1 MVHEDDSSIKKC
13 TRQDQ
18 EKNTDKD
25 DTDGLTDVLDFEEI
39 TKTLNDDVDLDL
51 SDNELDINDGSPFI
65 DRAKTFNVEE
75 LFRGKIN
82 NDLNDIS
89 SKNINNDIGDIMSK
103 AFKGKD
109 KVCIKKAN
117 DNVNSLIAVK
127 NEDTSSTFRDAEEVL
142 KANIN
147 DLTPDL
153 TFNDV
158 SMNANDLNDN
168 DSNLVDTFN
177 NFILDHDYFDE
188 KFLLETGDSEFVKKH
203 VISKKTDEDSLL
215 REIIPNVGNK
225 DEKVIFKKRDT
236 NKTMNKK
243 TIKPVKNLF
252 KVKLINKGAK
262 LNNGKNISKASN
274 NKNDKT
280 FKIEDES
287 TSNEKSTSEPIITK
301 AELPIDDNI
310 KSELSKEFIKFG
322 SDFNFR
328 IFELSQEEQL
338 EELQKKR
345 EGALYVSAPYKCV
358 DCAKG
363 FKSMTTYENHLKVH
377 ESSYGSFSCDI
388 CHSRHKSEAR
398 RRRHADTH
406 RFKYCCTR
414 CEEVA
419 RSRQGC
425 LERAESHFHW
435 HAGKTFP
442 CQYCGEQFGKA
453 STHLSHIR
461 LQHPAACVWCAQCG
475 APFVGA
481 LGLRQHMRRRHPTV
495 ANGEDSAGL
504 YCFTCRM
511 QFHNSDAYLRH
522 KSETSCH
529 VDLRFCASC
538 GDGFQSEQALL
549 HHRKLHSDAPVQCH
563 MCPAWFSSAHSRE
576 AHCRRAHLGAPRA
589 STPRAAPRNPRP
601 RRPPVNKPAMCEL
614 CGKKY
619 HSAAALSYHQRTHT
633 GEKPFACTR
642 CPKSFA
648 LNHSLQA
655 HIRTHTGER
664 PYRCPRCPRAFR
676 NANNLARHKKTV
688 HLGQKQYSRCAV
700 CRRWLSSPSAARLHA
715 AALHGA
721 SGATHNAT

>member
-1 MVHEDDSSIKKC
+1 MVHEDDSGIKKIY
-13 TRQDQ
+13 RQDQ
-18 EKNTDKD
+18 GKTIVK

-75 LFRGKIN
+75 LFRGKID
-82 NDLNDIS
+82 NDLNDNS
-89 SKNINNDIGDIMSK
+89 NKNINNDIGDIISK

-109 KVCIKKAN
+109 KVCIKKSN
-117 DNVNSLIAVK
+117 DNVNNLIAVK

-147 DLTPDL
+147 DLPSDL

-215 REIIPNVGNK
+215 REIIPNVNNK
-225 DEKVIFKKRDT
+225 DEKLTFKERHS
-236 NKTMNKK
+236 NKTKNKK
-243 TIKPVKNLF
+243 TINPVKNLF
-252 KVKLINKGAK
+252 KLKLINKGAK
-262 LNNGKNISKASN
+262 PNNGKNIPKASN
-274 NKNDKT
+274 NKNDKS

-287 TSNEKSTSEPIITK
+287 TSNEKSTSVPIVTK

-310 KSELSKEFIKFG
+310 KPELSKEFIKFG

-328 IFELSQEEQL
+328 IFELSKEEQL

-363 FKSMTTYENHLKVH
+363 FKTMTTYENHLKVH
-377 ESSYGSFSCDI
+377 QPSYGPFSCDI

-398 RRRHADTH
+398 RRRHTDTH

-414 CEEVA
+414 CEVVA
-419 RSRQGC
+419 RSRQGYMSLHVSQ
-425 LERAESHFHW
+425 LERAEEHFHW

-475 APFVGA
+475 APCVGA
-481 LGLRQHMRRRHPTV
+481 LGLRQHARRRHPTV
-495 ANGEDSAGL
+495 ANSEDSVEL
-504 YCFTCRM
+504 YCFTCRI
-511 QFHNSDAYLRH
+511 QFQNSDAYLRH
-522 KSETSCH
+522 KEVSGSSCH
-529 VDLRFCASC
+529 SDLR
-538 GDGFQSEQALL
+538 
-549 HHRKLHSDAPVQCH
+549 
-563 MCPAWFSSAHSRE
+563 
-576 AHCRRAHLGAPRA
+576 
-589 STPRAAPRNPRP
+589 
-601 RRPPVNKPAMCEL
+601 
-614 CGKKY
+614 
-619 HSAAALSYHQRTHT
+619 
-633 GEKPFACTR
+633 
-642 CPKSFA
+642 
-648 LNHSLQA
+648 
-655 HIRTHTGER
+655 
-664 PYRCPRCPRAFR
+664 
-676 NANNLARHKKTV
+676 
-688 HLGQKQYSRCAV
+688 
-700 CRRWLSSPSAARLHA
+700 
-715 AALHGA
+715 
-721 SGATHNAT
+721 

>member
-1 MVHEDDSSIKKC
+1 MVYEDDSDIKKC

-18 EKNTDKD
+18 GKTIDKD
-25 DTDGLTDVLDFEEI
+25 DTDGLTDVLDDFEEI
-39 TKTLNDDVDLDL
+39 TKTLNDAVDLDL
-51 SDNELDINDGSPFI
+51 SDDELDINDGSPFI

-89 SKNINNDIGDIMSK
+89 SKNINNDIGDIISK

-109 KVCIKKAN
+109 KVCIKKSN
-117 DNVNSLIAVK
+117 DKVNNLIAVK

-147 DLTPDL
+147 DLPSDL
-153 TFNDV
+153 TFNDI

-188 KFLLETGDSEFVKKH
+188 KFLLETGDSEFMKKH

-215 REIIPNVGNK
+215 REIIPNMTKK
-225 DEKVIFKKRDT
+225 DEIVIFKERE
-236 NKTMNKK
+236 KTKNKK
-243 TIKPVKNLF
+243 TIKPVKNLL
-252 KVKLINKGAK
+252 KLKLINKGAN
-262 LNNGKNISKASN
+262 LNNGKDISKASN
-274 NKNDKT
+274 NKDDKT

-287 TSNEKSTSEPIITK
+287 TSNEKKSTSEPIITK
-301 AELPIDDNI
+301 PELPIDDNI
-310 KSELSKEFIKFG
+310 KTELSKEFIKFG

-328 IFELSQEEQL
+328 IFELSKEEQL
-338 EELQKKR
+338 EEIQKKR
-345 EGALYVSAPYKCV
+345 EGVLYVSAPYKCV
-358 DCAKG
+358 NCAKG

-377 ESSYGSFSCDI
+377 EPSYGPFSCDI

-414 CEEVA
+414 CEVVA
-419 RSRQGC
+419 RSR
-425 LERAESHFHW
+425 ERAEAHFHW

-442 CQYCGEQFGKA
+442 CRYCGEQFGKA

-461 LQHPAACVWCAQCG
+461 LRHPAACVWCSQCG
-475 APFVGA
+475 DPFVGA

-495 ANGEDSAGL
+495 ANIEDSVEL

-511 QFHNSDAYLRH
+511 QFQNSDAYLRH
-522 KSETSCH
+522 KEASGTSCRS
-529 VDLRFCASC
+529 DQRFCASC
-538 GDGFQSEQALL
+538 GDSFESEKALL
-549 HHRKLHSDAPVQCH
+549 HHRKLHANAPAPCH
-563 MCPAWFSSAHSRE
+563 MCPAWFTSSHSRE
-576 AHCRRAHLGAPRA
+576 THYLRAHLGA
-589 STPRAAPRNPRP
+589 STPRAAPRHPRP
-601 RRPPVNKPAMCEL
+601 RRPAVKKPAMCEL

-619 HSAAALSYHQRTHT
+619 HSAAALSYHQRSHT

-664 PYRCPRCPRAFR
+664 PYRCSRCPRAFL

-715 AALHGA
+715 AAVHGA
-721 SGATHNAT
+721 GATHNAIAS